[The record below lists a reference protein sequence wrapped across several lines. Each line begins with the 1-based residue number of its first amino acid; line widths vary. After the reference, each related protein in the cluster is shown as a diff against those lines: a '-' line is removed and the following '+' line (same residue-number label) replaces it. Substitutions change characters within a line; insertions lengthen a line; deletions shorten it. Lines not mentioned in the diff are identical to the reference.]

1 MLTDEHWTAFGC
13 VQQEG
18 LTAKRA
24 ADKMGVKLSDV
35 VRLLGEIKKEE
46 PSLFCVE
53 TEEDNMRKQFGSDD
67 GMRPKLHRYDPSRDD
82 EQVAVKF

>member
-18 LTAKRA
+18 LTTKQA
-24 ADKMGVKLSDV
+24 ADKMAVKPEDV
-35 VRLLGEIKKEE
+35 VRLLEEVRKEE

-53 TEEDNMRKQFGSDD
+53 TEEGNIKRQFGSDD
-67 GMRPKLHRYDPSRDD
+67 DVRPKLHRYNPARDD
-82 EQVAVKF
+82 ECVKMKF